1 MSLDK
6 KLGIKIF
13 NKAIFN
19 AFMGFADQG
28 QVFKRDSFYTLRNKW
43 KYSDGS
49 TGKFLVTGKMIYQ
62 AFRGNLYNDR
72 FKNID
77 ITSKQFL
84 NQMILNLC
92 I

>member
-13 NKAIFN
+13 NRAIFDR
-19 AFMGFADQG
+19 FMGFADQG
-28 QVFKRDSFYTLRNKW
+28 QVFKKDALYTLKNKW
-43 KYSDGS
+43 KYSDGR
-49 TGKFLVTGKMIYQ
+49 TGKFFVTGTMIYQ
-62 AFRGNLYNDR
+62 AFRGRLYNDR
-72 FKNID
+72 FKNIN
-77 ITSKQFL
+77 INSEEFL